1 MSLGEVIAAYRKEH
15 GLSME
20 KFSELSGISKGYIS
34 MLERNRTQRG
44 DTPSPSFEM
53 YRNVAK
59 AIGMDVDELIRQVD
73 GTISLTP
80 AAPTASGI
88 PPMPDLNRSLL
99 LNSPTAP
106 LLSNLRPL
114 PTLTRKPRLG
124 SIACGKPILA
134 VEEAEVFDFVPTDIE
149 CDFTLLCQG
158 NSMINAR
165 IFDGD
170 VVYIRQQP
178 EVENG
183 EIAAVRIGDEATLK
197 KVYYTPG
204 SSRITLRAC
213 NPLYPDLEYEGDT
226 LNDIEILGKA
236 IAFTSRIK

>member
-1 MSLGEVIAAYRKEH
+1 MTLGEVIAAYRKEH

-20 KFSELSGISKGYIS
+20 KFSERSGISKGYVS

-44 DTPSPSFEM
+44 DEPSPSFEM

-59 AIGMDVDELIRQVD
+59 AMGMDVDALIRQVD
-73 GTISLTP
+73 GKIFLSPSDSSL
-80 AAPTASGI
+80 PT
-88 PPMPDLNRSLL
+88 NLL
-99 LNSPTAP
+99 
-106 LLSNLRPL
+106 PL
-114 PTLTRKPRLG
+114 PSLVKKPRLG
-124 SIACGKPILA
+124 TIACGKPILA
-134 VEEAEVFDFVPTDIE
+134 VEEAEEFDLVPDHFE

-158 NSMINAR
+158 DSMINAR

-170 VVYIRQQP
+170 LVYIRQQP
-178 EVENG
+178 SVENG

-213 NPLYPDLEYEGDT
+213 NPLYADLEYEGDS

-236 IAFTSRIK
+236 VAFTSRIRQ